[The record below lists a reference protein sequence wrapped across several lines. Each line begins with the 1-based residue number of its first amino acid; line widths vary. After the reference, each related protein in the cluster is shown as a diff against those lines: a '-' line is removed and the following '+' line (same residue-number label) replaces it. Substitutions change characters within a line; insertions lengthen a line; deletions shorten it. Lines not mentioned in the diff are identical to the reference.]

1 MTANRLKQSLSFNA
15 PKMDRESAW
24 LLTYISL
31 FTSLLAFFILSMNL
45 VTLEQ
50 NSEKR
55 HFQKIQMQ
63 LFKQTLAVKKRLHL
77 DWLQVENTVSKGI
90 RLTLQTQDNG
100 DELFTLG
107 SNKLAPAWQNRLIE
121 LSVLLDQLQLESYT
135 QRQNQYIET
144 MTRGRQH
151 LQLQLLIEGHTDARP
166 IKSAR
171 FPSNWE
177 LSTARAMTIQ
187 AFLEQKLKLPAKTFA
202 IAGLGSFRPKN
213 DVLNYA
219 ENRRI
224 EIYMQLNIYQK
235 QTSHDTP

>member
-1 MTANRLKQSLSFNA
+1 MNSHRLKPSLSVNF

-31 FTSLLAFFILSMNL
+31 FTSLLAFFILSMNM
-45 VTLEQ
+45 VSLEQ

-55 HFQKIQMQ
+55 NFQKVQMQ
-63 LFKQTLAVKKRLHL
+63 LFKQTLAIKKQLKL

-100 DELFTLG
+100 DELFPLG
-107 SNKLAPAWQNRLIE
+107 SDKLAPAWQNRLIE
-121 LSVLLDQLQLESYT
+121 LSVLLDQLQLASFA
-135 QRQNQYIET
+135 QRHDQQIQA
-144 MTRGRQH
+144 MTRATKQ
-151 LQLQLLIEGHTDARP
+151 LQLQLLVEGHTDAQP
-166 IKSAR
+166 MKSAR

-187 AFLEQKLKLPAKTFA
+187 ELLEQKLQLPAKTFA

-213 DVLNYA
+213 DVMNYA
-219 ENRRI
+219 DNRRI
-224 EIYMQLNIYQK
+224 EIYIQLNIHQK
-235 QTSHDTP
+235 QYDHDTP

>member
-1 MTANRLKQSLSFNA
+1 MTANRLKQSLSVNF

-55 HFQKIQMQ
+55 HFQKVQMQ
-63 LFKQTLAVKKRLHL
+63 LFKQTLAIKKQLKL

-90 RLTLQTQDNG
+90 RLTLQTQDSG
-100 DELFTLG
+100 DELFPLG
-107 SNKLAPAWQNRLIE
+107 SDKLAPAWQNRLIE
-121 LSVLLDQLQLESYT
+121 LSVLLDQLQLASFT
-135 QRQNQYIET
+135 QRHDQQIQA
-144 MTRGRQH
+144 MTRTKKQ
-151 LQLQLLIEGHTDARP
+151 LQLQLLVEGHTDAQP
-166 IKSAR
+166 MKSAR

-187 AFLEQKLKLPAKTFA
+187 ELLEQKLQLPAKTFA

-213 DVLNYA
+213 DVMNYA
-219 ENRRI
+219 DNRRI
-224 EIYMQLNIYQK
+224 EIYIQLNIHQK
-235 QTSHDTP
+235 QHDHDTP

>member
-1 MTANRLKQSLSFNA
+1 MQSLSFNL

-31 FTSLLAFFILSMNL
+31 FTSLLAFFLLSLNL

-63 LFKQTLAVKKRLHL
+63 LFKQTLALKKRLQL
-77 DWLQVENTVSKGI
+77 DWLEVENTVSKGI
-90 RLTLQTQDNG
+90 RLTLQTQDTS
-100 DELFTLG
+100 DELFPLA
-107 SNKLAPAWQNRLIE
+107 SDKLAPAWQNRIIE
-121 LSVLLDQLQLESYT
+121 LSVLLDQLQLESFS
-135 QRQNQYIET
+135 QQQDQYIQA
-144 MTRGRQH
+144 MTRGAKQ

-187 AFLEQKLKLPAKTFA
+187 ELLEQKLQLPAKIFA
-202 IAGLGSFRPKN
+202 IAGLGSFRPKK
-213 DVLNYA
+213 DIMNYA
-219 ENRRI
+219 DNRRI
-224 EIYMQLNIYQK
+224 EIYIQLNIRQK
-235 QTSHDTP
+235 QPNHDTP

>member
-1 MTANRLKQSLSFNA
+1 MNSHPLKPTLSVNF
-15 PKMDRESAW
+15 PKMDRESTW

-55 HFQKIQMQ
+55 HFQKVQMQ
-63 LFKQTLAVKKRLHL
+63 LFKQTLAIKKQLKL

-100 DELFTLG
+100 DELFPLG
-107 SNKLAPAWQNRLIE
+107 SDKLAPAWQNRLIE
-121 LSVLLDQLQLESYT
+121 LSVLLDQLQQASFT
-135 QRQNQYIET
+135 QRHDQQIQA
-144 MTRGRQH
+144 MTRATKQ
-151 LQLQLLIEGHTDARP
+151 LQLQLLVEGHTDAQP
-166 IKSAR
+166 MKSAR

-187 AFLEQKLKLPAKTFA
+187 ELLEQKLQLPAKTFA

-213 DVLNYA
+213 DVMNYA
-219 ENRRI
+219 DNRRI
-224 EIYMQLNIYQK
+224 EIYIQLNIHQK
-235 QTSHDTP
+235 QHDHDTP

>member
-1 MTANRLKQSLSFNA
+1 MNSHRLKPSLSVNF

-55 HFQKIQMQ
+55 HFQKVQMQ
-63 LFKQTLAVKKRLHL
+63 LFKQTLAIKKQLKL

-100 DELFTLG
+100 DELFPLG
-107 SNKLAPAWQNRLIE
+107 SDKLAPAWQNRLIE
-121 LSVLLDQLQLESYT
+121 LSVLLDQLQLASFT
-135 QRQNQYIET
+135 QRHDQQIQA
-144 MTRGRQH
+144 MTRATKH
-151 LQLQLLIEGHTDARP
+151 LQLQLLVEGHTDAQP
-166 IKSAR
+166 MKSAR

-187 AFLEQKLKLPAKTFA
+187 ELLEQKLQLPAKTFA

-213 DVLNYA
+213 DVMNYA
-219 ENRRI
+219 DNRRI
-224 EIYMQLNIYQK
+224 EIYIQLNIHQK
-235 QTSHDTP
+235 QHDHDKP

>member
-1 MTANRLKQSLSFNA
+1 MTSQRLQPSLSFNF

-55 HFQKIQMQ
+55 HFQKVQAQ
-63 LFKQTLAVKKRLHL
+63 LFQNTLSVKKRLKL

-90 RLTLQTQDNG
+90 RLTLQRQDNN
-100 DELFTLG
+100 DELFPLA
-107 SNKLAPAWQNRLIE
+107 SDKLSPAWQNRLLE
-121 LSVLLDQLQLESYT
+121 LSLLLDQLQLDGFALRHNAPIQTLS
-135 QRQNQYIET
+135 Q
-144 MTRGRQH
+144 GRKQ
-151 LQLQLLIEGHTDARP
+151 LELQLLIEGHTDAQP
-166 IKSAR
+166 MKSAR

-187 AFLEQKLKLPAKTFA
+187 ELLQAKLHLPARTFA
-202 IAGLGSFRPKN
+202 IAGLGSFRPKS
-213 DVLNYA
+213 DAMNYA
-219 ENRRI
+219 DNRRI
-224 EIYMQLNIYQK
+224 EIYIQLNLTQ
-235 QTSHDTP
+235 SAAHHDTP

>member
-1 MTANRLKQSLSFNA
+1 
-15 PKMDRESAW
+15 MDRESAW

-55 HFQKIQMQ
+55 HFQKIQTQ
-63 LFKQTLAVKKRLHL
+63 LFKHTLATKRQLKL

-90 RLTLQTQDNG
+90 RLTLQTQDTH
-100 DELFTLG
+100 DELFPLG
-107 SNKLAPAWQNRLIE
+107 SDKLATAWQNRLIE
-121 LSVLLDQLQLESYT
+121 LSVLLDQLQLEHFT
-135 QRQNQYIET
+135 QRQNHQLYLLTHAKKQIK
-144 MTRGRQH
+144 
-151 LQLQLLIEGHTDARP
+151 LQLLVEGHTDAQP

-187 AFLEQKLKLPAKTFA
+187 EFLEHKLQLPAKTFA
-202 IAGLGSFRPKN
+202 IAGLGSFRPKS
-213 DVLNYA
+213 DIMNYA
-219 ENRRI
+219 DNRRI
-224 EIYMQLNIYQK
+224 EIYLQLNISESHF
-235 QTSHDTP
+235 SHDTP

>member
-1 MTANRLKQSLSFNA
+1 MNGHRLKPSLSVNF

-45 VTLEQ
+45 ITFEQ

-55 HFQKIQMQ
+55 HFQKVQMQ
-63 LFKQTLAVKKRLHL
+63 LFKQTLAIKKQFKL

-90 RLTLQTQDNG
+90 RLTLHMQDSG
-100 DELFTLG
+100 DELFPLG
-107 SNKLAPAWQNRLIE
+107 SDKLAPAWQNRLIE
-121 LSVLLDQLQLESYT
+121 LSVLLNQLQLASFT
-135 QRQNQYIET
+135 QRHDQQIQAV
-144 MTRGRQH
+144 TRGTKQ
-151 LQLQLLIEGHTDARP
+151 LQLQLLVEGHTDAQP
-166 IKSAR
+166 MKSAR

-187 AFLEQKLKLPAKTFA
+187 ELLEQKLQLPAKTFA

-213 DVLNYA
+213 HVMNYA
-219 ENRRI
+219 DNRRI
-224 EIYMQLNIYQK
+224 EIYIQLNIHQK
-235 QTSHDTP
+235 QYVHDTP